1 MWGKKSRYKCW
12 KRRNATVISYN
23 MIAYIETPKGSSP
36 NLALV
41 SEFIKVNGYKINTS
55 TKFFTLQKSAQVH
68 EDTCKLDKGWLLAQH
83 SSFLTCMDWQW
94 RTCLKYRSYRNVFNS
109 SSPLIKQRPVHTL
122 ALAIPGHVAKVT
134 VQG

>member
-1 MWGKKSRYKCW
+1 
-12 KRRNATVISYN
+12 

-68 EDTCKLDKGWLLAQH
+68 EDTCKLDKG
-83 SSFLTCMDWQW
+83 
-94 RTCLKYRSYRNVFNS
+94 
-109 SSPLIKQRPVHTL
+109 
-122 ALAIPGHVAKVT
+122 
-134 VQG
+134 